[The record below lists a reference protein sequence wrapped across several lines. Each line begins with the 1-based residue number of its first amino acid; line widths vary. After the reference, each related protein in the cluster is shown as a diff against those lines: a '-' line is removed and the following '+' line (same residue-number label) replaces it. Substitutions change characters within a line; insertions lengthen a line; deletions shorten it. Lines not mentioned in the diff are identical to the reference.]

1 MQIRRATEADAEAM
15 GRLWDEFT
23 VETTYTPYPGAPF
36 EPTLLTDHLA
46 LVAEED
52 GEPLG
57 SVYANVSSPHFGFVF
72 GLYTRPEVRG
82 RGVARALM
90 RAIAEALHEGAAST
104 SSSASAHR
112 TPARGRSTS
121 GSGSSTRRA
130 RFAWTSRTS
139 CAKQSS
145 AARART
151 ARRSGSPAGS
161 AARPSAPRRTSARS
175 RARAPC
181 RPRAAA
187 RGRCARTARR
197 GAARTRTGRRRRDP
211 QPPPVADP
219 YRAPR

>member
-90 RAIAEALHEGAAST
+90 RAIAEALHEQGREHVVLSVD
-104 SSSASAHR
+104 
-112 TPARGRSTS
+112 TPNAG
-121 GSGSSTRRA
+121 
-130 RFAWTSRTS
+130 
-139 CAKQSS
+139 
-145 AARART
+145 ARAFYERL
-151 ARRSGSPAGS
+151 GFVD
-161 AARPSAPRRTSARS
+161 
-175 RARAPC
+175 
-181 RPRAAA
+181 
-187 RGRCARTARR
+187 
-197 GAARTRTGRRRRDP
+197 AARTLRVDVKDLLR
-211 QPPPVADP
+211 
-219 YRAPR
+219 